1 MPKEKDVTIYDL
13 ARELNISV
21 ATVSR
26 ALKDD
31 PVVSKKTR
39 KKVYDLADK
48 MGYRTNLFARNLR
61 TQETRTIGFL
71 IHELNSNFS
80 TSVLSGIE
88 KITTEAGYDL
98 IIAHSSESYEKEVS
112 NARNLFNKRVDGL
125 IASLSFDT
133 KNYDHFKLFSD
144 KGVPVVFFRPGR
156 KE

>member
-80 TSVLSGIE
+80 TSVF
-88 KITTEAGYDL
+88 
-98 IIAHSSESYEKEVS
+98 KE
-112 NARNLFNKRVDGL
+112 L
-125 IASLSFDT
+125 
-133 KNYDHFKLFSD
+133 
-144 KGVPVVFFRPGR
+144 
-156 KE
+156 E